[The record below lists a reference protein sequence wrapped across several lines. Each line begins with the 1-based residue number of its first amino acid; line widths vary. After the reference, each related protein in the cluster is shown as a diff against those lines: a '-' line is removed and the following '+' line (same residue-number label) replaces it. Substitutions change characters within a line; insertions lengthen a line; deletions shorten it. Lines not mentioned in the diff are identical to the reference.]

1 MDKLVLKED
10 LKPVFDLLNDDDI
23 NAVVDMK
30 AELVKTYN
38 TAQIFRTETEMRVSV
53 LNDHNLPDKASKF
66 WQCVREQD
74 AQFGQVMQASFQL
87 RRLDVKKQKLEHE
100 YDSADYFRKL
110 EIDIELDEM
119 SYGHA
124 NLERTVKDRIRELK
138 LWSQLKSELDDGS
151 FDTNDVNNSQLD
163 SLTLKLQNRQKYLTP
178 NSDPNEI
185 ANVAGPLATANK
197 LKANGDK
204 LIQTTRRAEIG
215 N

>member
-10 LKPVFDLLNDDDI
+10 LKPVFDLLNEEDI
-23 NAVVDMK
+23 SAVVDMK

-53 LNDHNLPDKASKF
+53 LNDHNLPDKASKY

-74 AQFGQVMQASFQL
+74 AQFGQVMNASFQL
-87 RRLDVKKQKLEHE
+87 RRLDVKKQKLENE
-100 YDSADYFRKL
+100 LKDADYFRKL
-110 EIDIELDEM
+110 EIGIDLDEM
-119 SYGHA
+119 SYGRA

-151 FDTNDVNNSQLD
+151 FDTFDVNNSQLD

-185 ANVAGPLATANK
+185 ANVAGPLTTANK
-197 LKANGDK
+197 LKKDGYNA
-204 LIQTTRRAEIG
+204 LQTARRTEIG